1 MLTNHTTKD
10 IYEKKVEN
18 ESRERGNVTTNNIE
32 TEQYLGFYWNYEKR
46 KEEEE
51 KGDMDQRL
59 AQTKRV
65 KGCIQQHY

>member
-18 ESRERGNVTTNNIE
+18 ESRERGNITTNNIE

-51 KGDMDQRL
+51 KDDMDQRL

>member
-18 ESRERGNVTTNNIE
+18 ESRERGNITTNNIE

-51 KGDMDQRL
+51 KGDMDQIL